1 MRRTGDPRTVA
12 LSGAAWR
19 AGVVV
24 VGVAAALANGCSG
37 GEEPVRSPLTV
48 ADLGPVEWR
57 GPFADVE
64 EAEVEHRAS
73 RCTALRPFFL
83 SDEGGGITAEELSAW
98 SQAEMLVTVQVDWY
112 RPRKSVGPVPRSTT
126 SRLR

>member
-24 VGVAAALANGCSG
+24 VGVAAALVNGCSG

-64 EAEVEHRAS
+64 
-73 RCTALRPFFL
+73 
-83 SDEGGGITAEELSAW
+83 GGGSGAPCVAVHG
-98 SQAEMLVTVQVDWY
+98 AA
-112 RPRKSVGPVPRSTT
+112 SVLPQ
-126 SRLR
+126 